1 MTDPPPKPRRFR
13 LTPGRLVVALL
24 ALEGFL
30 LLSERFQWFAF
41 DRHKGWTMLICLAA
55 VGAAFLL
62 MLLWFVAAL
71 VFRRRFQFSI
81 RSLLLLVVVVAIPCS
96 WLATEMNKARKQRE
110 AVEEVLKVRGEVWYD
125 YQLDPSGCWIPGA
138 TPPGPPWLHAL
149 LGDDPLVDV
158 TQVALFESEIN
169 DAWPEHLKP
178 LTKLVSLRLYRVPIT
193 DAGLAHLK
201 WLPNLRCLDIGVTKV
216 TDAGLKHLEAL
227 PNLESLKL
235 EETNVTDA
243 GLKHLKGLLKLKSL
257 CLSRTRVTGV
267 GLEDLAVLPDLRE
280 LDLGGAPV
288 TNAGL
293 ARLKELRRLDNLHIG
308 GPWLTDEGLADRRID
323 ATQRV
328 GFIRRREDHRC
339 RAGTPERINATR
351 LALPVRYQGDGRR
364 AETP

>member
-1 MTDPPPKPRRFR
+1 
-13 LTPGRLVVALL
+13 
-24 ALEGFL
+24 
-30 LLSERFQWFAF
+30 
-41 DRHKGWTMLICLAA
+41 
-55 VGAAFLL
+55 

-71 VFRRRFQFSI
+71 VLRRRFQFSI

-280 LDLGGAPV
+280 LDLGGATGDQRRPRASQRV
-288 TNAGL
+288 ATARQFAHRRPL
-293 ARLKELRRLDNLHIG
+293 ADRRG
-308 GPWLTDEGLADRRID
+308 SGADRRID

-328 GFIRRREDHRC
+328 GFIRRREDHQC